1 MAGSAESLASRARQ
15 EMEGLLYG
23 RTEKQPSTV
32 TFVGTAVGA
41 SLLALLLLARRGR
54 KEAPVEAGPL
64 PLVGSLLKF
73 LRVRALF

>member
-1 MAGSAESLASRARQ
+1 
-15 EMEGLLYG
+15 MEGLLYG

-64 PLVGSLLKF
+64 PLVGGLLKF
-73 LRVRALF
+73 LRVRALS

>member
-15 EMEGLLYG
+15 EMEGLLYA

-41 SLLALLLLARRGR
+41 SLLALLLLVRRGR

-73 LRVRALF
+73 LRVRALS